1 MKVSTE
7 KSKIMTNSMNNIS
20 ADISMNGQRLEGVTS
35 LKYLGATLCKDGTCS
50 AEIRIGIAS
59 AMTAMARLN
68 RIWRSNTIMFASKFK
83 LYNSLATSILLYGC
97 ETWTLLAD
105 SEKKDPGFR
114 NQVLLRISYLEH
126 KTNDWV

>member
-50 AEIRIGIAS
+50 AEVRIRTAS
-59 AMTAMARLN
+59 AMVAMARLH
-68 RIWRSNTIMFASKFK
+68 RTGHCNTISFARKVK
-83 LYNSLATSILLYGC
+83 LYKSLVTSIPFYSC
-97 ETWTLLAD
+97 ETWTLFAN
-105 SEKKDPGFR
+105 SEKR
-114 NQVLLRISYLEH
+114 ICRLLKLS
-126 KTNDWV
+126 V